1 MNKVDLKVLNEK
13 EVLTVKE
20 VATLL
25 NCSVRSVY
33 RYINSGHIK
42 ATNLGSRLTRV
53 KRSDIN
59 VLFKGQ

>member
-1 MNKVDLKVLNEK
+1 MSKADLKVLNEK

-33 RYINSGHIK
+33 RHINNGTIK
-42 ATNLGSRLTRV
+42 AVNLGHRLTRV
-53 KRSDIN
+53 KRSDIDD
-59 VLFKGQ
+59 LFKGR